1 MSDALELPAIRVMAR
16 AGVAVGDAQ
25 AGAAAVGWGVPP
37 PQHLLLQSPL
47 GMGAAMANGFS
58 SGFGMAGAHSVA
70 ALWLQ
75 ALASVPLAGANALAW
90 DTLHHI
96 DLPNLQHQQ
105 QASVQYSGGWQIWV
119 HTSVVEHATG
129 TDLPQ

>member
-25 AGAAAVGWGVPP
+25 AGAASVGWGMLPA
-37 PQHLLLQSPL
+37 QHQPLRARL
-47 GMGAAMANGFS
+47 GMGSAMASGFS

-75 ALASVPLAGANALAW
+75 ALASVPLAGANVLAW
-90 DTLHHI
+90 DTLRHI

-105 QASVQYSGGWQIWV
+105 QASVQYS
-119 HTSVVEHATG
+119 
-129 TDLPQ
+129 